1 MLCLHSCIWY
11 DFYHPKKK
19 ALKKELRHG
28 ATRFYYMGQNFH
40 IWIRYF
46 PLNLGQI
53 IKSKFNFARYSS
65 IDLKRGQI
73 K

>member
-1 MLCLHSCIWY
+1 MVWFL
-11 DFYHPKKK
+11 PEKKK
-19 ALKKELRHG
+19 KSLKNKLHHG
-28 ATRFYYMGQNFH
+28 TTRFYYIGQNFH

-53 IKSKFNFARYSS
+53 IKSKSNFARYSS
-65 IDLKRGQI
+65 IDLKMGQI

>member
-1 MLCLHSCIWY
+1 MVWFL
-11 DFYHPKKK
+11 PQKKK
-19 ALKKELRHG
+19 KNKLRHV

-46 PLNLGQI
+46 PLNVGQI
-53 IKSKFNFARYSS
+53 IKFKSNFARYSS